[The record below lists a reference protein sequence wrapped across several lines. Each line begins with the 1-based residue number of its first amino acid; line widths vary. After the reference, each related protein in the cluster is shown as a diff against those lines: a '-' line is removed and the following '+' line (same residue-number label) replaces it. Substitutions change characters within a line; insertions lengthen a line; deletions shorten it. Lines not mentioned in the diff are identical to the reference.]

1 MKIAQMN
8 RVITPAVLNPSR
20 IFASVLCAASTWAIA
35 EALLLP
41 PASAQ
46 SLAQS
51 LAQCPAAMAG
61 EYLLLI
67 NNPSPEEQNRLGQV
81 LPTGATVIE
90 CDYQGETVVQVGN
103 FADEDLARS
112 WAEYLSTVE
121 GFQTAVALPPGEADV
136 PTATPVASPEVA
148 SPEVTSP
155 EDLDA
160 SASPASSGST
170 ANAAYNPTVLEPG
183 YAILVRYF
191 NRPELATQLQSQLNA
206 SVGLA
211 VYEQQP
217 YLLVFYSP
225 DAATAGQVLQRL
237 GQQFSV
243 VMVDSRQ
250 VVVLSSTVS
259 VAEPTAERGDSQ

>member
-1 MKIAQMN
+1 
-8 RVITPAVLNPSR
+8 
-20 IFASVLCAASTWAIA
+20 
-35 EALLLP
+35 
-41 PASAQ
+41 
-46 SLAQS
+46 
-51 LAQCPAAMAG
+51 
-61 EYLLLI
+61 
-67 NNPSPEEQNRLGQV
+67 
-81 LPTGATVIE
+81 
-90 CDYQGETVVQVGN
+90 
-103 FADEDLARS
+103 

-148 SPEVTSP
+148 SPEVASP

-160 SASPASSGST
+160 SASPASSIDT
-170 ANAAYNPTVLEPG
+170 ANALAYNPTVLEPG
-183 YAILVRYF
+183 YAVLVRYF
-191 NRPELATQLQSQLNA
+191 NRPELAAQLQSQLNA

-250 VVVLSSTVS
+250 VVVLSPTVS
-259 VAEPTAERGDSQ
+259 VAEPRAERGKTQ